1 MLTIQINLWQVAMFS
16 YFSLYL
22 LTHYIYAYPKTVF
35 HLHTRG
41 LMSHYLNSLPGIF
54 EFISKFISKA
64 HSRPLF
70 GMNYNN
76 IFSVSFAHGENSQGA
91 FKVPGGF
98 WGLKTI
104 LLHSSLW
111 STYLICEM
119 IFQKYKKVNLLFRK
133 LDIIIKQNMWSNSF
147 LTPLNTRLFPHKISY
162 YIERHSIFKRRL
174 CKNGQ

>member
-22 LTHYIYAYPKTVF
+22 LTYYIYAYPKTVF

-41 LMSHYLNSLPGIF
+41 LMSHNLNSLPGIF

-98 WGLKTI
+98 
-104 LLHSSLW
+104 
-111 STYLICEM
+111 
-119 IFQKYKKVNLLFRK
+119 
-133 LDIIIKQNMWSNSF
+133 
-147 LTPLNTRLFPHKISY
+147 
-162 YIERHSIFKRRL
+162 
-174 CKNGQ
+174 